1 MSDFKGCLSPK
12 AEKEQKLSIG
22 SPLMT
27 SMSALQKGSL
37 ENKILQFL
45 VIPAFVALS
54 QRKIFVF

>member
-1 MSDFKGCLSPK
+1 ML
-12 AEKEQKLSIG
+12 
-22 SPLMT
+22 

-37 ENKILQFL
+37 ENKISQFL